1 MKINKTNLT
10 SSYKFFATFAIISWI
25 ILIFLFSSQVATE
38 SSELSGRIVNSIAPV
53 APEIIKSSLTFLVRK
68 SAHVFLY
75 FVLGILTANF
85 LVSYKLKAKL
95 VYIYSLIFVFVYA
108 ITDEIHQLFVAG
120 RSGEVRDVLMDTV
133 AGAVGIA
140 LYLGLRKLLSTK
152 RASKSTKNIVE

>member
-1 MKINKTNLT
+1 MKNNNIVKF
-10 SSYKFFATFAIISWI
+10 YKL
-25 ILIFLFSSQVATE
+25 ILVVFWLIVIFLFSSQVATE

-68 SAHVFLY
+68 SAHIFLY
-75 FVLGILTANF
+75 FVLGILTANL

-95 VYIYSLIFVFVYA
+95 VNIYSLVFVFAYA

-120 RSGEVRDVLMDTV
+120 RSGEVRDVLIDTI

-140 LYLGLRKLLSTK
+140 LYLGIRKLHSTK
-152 RASKSTKNIVE
+152 RASKNTKNVVE

>member
-1 MKINKTNLT
+1 MKSDNNNIVKF
-10 SSYKFFATFAIISWI
+10 YKLMLLVFWLIV
-25 ILIFLFSSQVATE
+25 IFLFSSQVATE

-68 SAHVFLY
+68 SAHIFLY
-75 FVLGILTANF
+75 FVLGILTANL

-95 VYIYSLIFVFVYA
+95 VNIYSLVFVFAYA

-120 RSGEVRDVLMDTV
+120 RSGEVRDVLIDTI

-140 LYLGLRKLLSTK
+140 LYLGIRKLHSTK
-152 RASKSTKNIVE
+152 RASKNTKNVVE

>member
-1 MKINKTNLT
+1 MKNNNIVKF
-10 SSYKFFATFAIISWI
+10 YKL
-25 ILIFLFSSQVATE
+25 ILVVFWLIVIFLFSSQVATE

-68 SAHVFLY
+68 SAHIFLY
-75 FVLGILTANF
+75 FVLGILTANL

-95 VYIYSLIFVFVYA
+95 VNIYSLVFVFAYA

-120 RSGEVRDVLMDTV
+120 RSGEVRDVLLDTI

-140 LYLGLRKLLSTK
+140 LYLRIRKLHNAK
-152 RASKSTKNIVE
+152 RTSRNTKNVVE